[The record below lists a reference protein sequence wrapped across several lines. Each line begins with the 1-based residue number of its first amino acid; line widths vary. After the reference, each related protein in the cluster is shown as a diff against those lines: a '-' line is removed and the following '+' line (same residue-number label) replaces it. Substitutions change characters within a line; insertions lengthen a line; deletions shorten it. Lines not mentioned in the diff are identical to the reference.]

1 MPSPPLFFC
10 EANSFEVVRG
20 MARPVKVTYQVWPSA
35 AEMAQAS
42 ARLFAK
48 KVEEAV
54 ATRGIA
60 RVAISGGS
68 TPKATFKLLADAS
81 GPFANTVPWDKL
93 QLFWVDERCVGPDD
107 PESNYGVAREL
118 LLSKVPIPEA
128 NVFRMEGELDPEE
141 AASRYESTLRNVMK
155 LEGAESPAFDLVTL
169 GMGPD
174 GHTASLFPH
183 TGAIDELGRLV
194 IANHVPQ
201 KDTWRITLTWP
212 VINQAAEVVFEVEGA
227 GKTDVLAEVLTGP
240 RNPERLPSQLIRP
253 SNGKLLFLLDEAAA
267 AKLPKASEIFG
278 ESTSA
283 RRVGTL
289 EI

>member
-1 MPSPPLFFC
+1 
-10 EANSFEVVRG
+10 
-20 MARPVKVTYQVWPSA
+20 MARPVTVTYEVWPGA
-35 AEMAQAS
+35 AEMALAS
-42 ARLFAK
+42 ARLFAT
-48 KVEEAV
+48 KVEQAV
-54 ATRGIA
+54 KTRGIA
-60 RVAISGGS
+60 RVAISGGT
-68 TPKATFKLLADAS
+68 TPKNMFKLLADPA
-81 GPFANTVPWDKL
+81 GPFVATVPWDKL

-118 LLSKVPIPEA
+118 LLSKVPILAE

-141 AASRYESTLRNVMK
+141 AASRYESTLRNVMR

-183 TGAIDELGRLV
+183 TAGLDEMNRLV
-194 IANHVPQ
+194 IANHVSQ
-201 KDTWRITLTWP
+201 NETWRISLTWP

-227 GKTDVLAEVLTGP
+227 GKADVLAEVLTGP
-240 RNPERLPSQLIRP
+240 RDPERLPSQLIRP

-267 AKLPKASEIFG
+267 AKLPKASEVFAEPNG
-278 ESTSA
+278 A

>member
-1 MPSPPLFFC
+1 
-10 EANSFEVVRG
+10 
-20 MARPVKVTYQVWPSA
+20 MAL
-35 AEMAQAS
+35 AS
-42 ARLFAK
+42 ARLFAA
-48 KVEEAV
+48 KVEQAV
-54 ATRGIA
+54 ATRGVA

-68 TPKATFKLLADAS
+68 TPKNTFKLLADPA
-81 GPFANTVPWDKL
+81 GPFVATVPWDKL

-118 LLSKVPIPEA
+118 LLSKVPILEK

-183 TGAIDELGRLV
+183 TAGLDEMSRLV
-194 IANHVPQ
+194 IANHVPE
-201 KDTWRITLTWP
+201 KDVWRISLTWP

-227 GKTDVLAEVLTGP
+227 GKTEVLAEVLVGP
-240 RNPERLPSQLIRP
+240 RDPERLPSQLIRP

-267 AKLPKASEIFG
+267 AKLPAASEAAG
-278 ESTSA
+278 H
-283 RRVGTL
+283 RVGVL